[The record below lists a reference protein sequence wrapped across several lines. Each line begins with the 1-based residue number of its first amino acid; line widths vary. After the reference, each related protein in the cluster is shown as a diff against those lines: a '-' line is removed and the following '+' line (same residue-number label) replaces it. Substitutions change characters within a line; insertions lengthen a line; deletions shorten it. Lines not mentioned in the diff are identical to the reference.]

1 MLARHDPAPHRWRP
15 EPATRYPDRMS
26 ELRLEELAASN
37 IVAANTLSLKPGQE
51 QFVAP
56 VSHSIAEAYV
66 NPATAWPRVVLEDD
80 EVVGFIMGN
89 FDPDAQ
95 EDEFRACIWRI
106 NVAADA
112 QGHGVGRF
120 AVLAVADEARR
131 RGLERITVIY
141 EPGEAGPAAFFE
153 KIGFT
158 PYGETPYGETVA
170 ALEL

>member
-1 MLARHDPAPHRWRP
+1 
-15 EPATRYPDRMS
+15 MS
-26 ELRLEELAASN
+26 ELRLEELSASN
-37 IVAANTLSLKPGQE
+37 IVAANTLTLKPGQE

-66 NPATAWPRVVLEDD
+66 NPSTAWPRVVREDD

-95 EDEFRACIWRI
+95 EEEFRACIWRI

-112 QGHGVGRF
+112 QGHGVGRY

-141 EPGEAGPAAFFE
+141 EQGEAGPAAFFE